1 MSTGWRSYIF
11 RIIFSLFNN
20 ISFLKIQSASCG
32 LDFFIWHQFLSN
44 FFLFSYG
51 VSAVIGGEESEPT
64 AWEEFKIPPRGGSA
78 HQPKLTVIDN
88 KNDTINL
95 VINQSPTNN
104 KCEVSFLND

>member
-1 MSTGWRSYIF
+1 VEELHFLELYF
-11 RIIFSLFNN
+11 LSLT
-20 ISFLKIQSASCG
+20 ILKIRSASCG
-32 LDFFIWHQFLSN
+32 FFKKKNWIFFIWHKFLSN